1 MTPSSDQPPGG
12 PEHGRAAQYVA
23 ARPVLVIGSLNMDLV
38 VRCARLPAQGETVS
52 GHGFA
57 TLPGGKGANQAVAA
71 ARAGARVTMLGAVGT
86 DEFGTKMRAGLA
98 AEGIDLTH
106 LASVPGPS
114 GIALI
119 AVDDAGANQIVVAP
133 GANAAVQPAAID
145 RALAA
150 MEPGI
155 LLLQHEI
162 PLEVV
167 AHAARAGA
175 ARGWFV
181 LLNPAPAAPV
191 PAALWP
197 ALDLIAP
204 NETEAAALLG
214 APVTDPEAAAAAL
227 RARGARAALV
237 TLGAAG
243 AVYAD
248 AAGSRRIA
256 PVPVHAVDT
265 TGAGDAF
272 LGALAAML
280 AAGSRIDEA
289 LGFAAAAAALSVS
302 RPGAQP
308 SLPTRVEVTEF
319 LSAVAGDRSGSVVR
333 PVR

>member
-1 MTPSSDQPPGG
+1 MTPSSDQPPDG
-12 PEHGRAAQYVA
+12 PERDRVARHCA

-38 VRCARLPAQGETVS
+38 VRCARLPAPGETVS

-71 ARAGARVTMLGAVGT
+71 ARAGARVAMLGAVGT
-86 DEFGTKMRAGLA
+86 DGFGATMRAGLV
-98 AEGIDLTH
+98 AEGIDLAH
-106 LASVPGPS
+106 LATVPGPS

-119 AVDDAGANQIVVAP
+119 AVDDDGANQIVVAP
-133 GANAAVQPAAID
+133 GANAAVTTTAID
-145 RALAA
+145 HALDAL
-150 MEPGI
+150 EPGI

-167 AHAARAGA
+167 AHAARAAA

-181 LLNPAPAAPV
+181 LLNPAPAALV
-191 PAALWP
+191 PTAVWP

-214 APVTDPEAAAAAL
+214 APVTDPDAAAAGL
-227 RARGARAALV
+227 RALGARAALV

-248 AAGSRRIA
+248 AAGPRRVA
-256 PVPVHAVDT
+256 SLPARAVDT

-280 AAGSRIDEA
+280 AAGCRIDEA
-289 LGFAAAAAALSVS
+289 MGFAAAAAALSVT

-308 SLPTRVEVTEF
+308 SLPTRAEVRDF
-319 LSAVAGDRSGSVVR
+319 LSAVAGDRSGSVF
-333 PVR
+333 